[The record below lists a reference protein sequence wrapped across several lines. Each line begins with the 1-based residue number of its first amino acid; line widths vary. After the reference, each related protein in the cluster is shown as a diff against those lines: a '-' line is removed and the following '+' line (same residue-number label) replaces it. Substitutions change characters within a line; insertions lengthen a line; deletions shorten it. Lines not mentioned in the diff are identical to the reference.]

1 MLTFVRLTS
10 YKSNSGDVIN
20 APDIVDGSLTTS
32 RIKVVLYVK
41 VDLPRTTLI
50 RAESQVL
57 NFFIDVD
64 LIDFSKLDL
73 VIKIYN
79 Y

>member
-1 MLTFVRLTS
+1 M
-10 YKSNSGDVIN
+10 IN